1 MKYLLLFSLL
11 LTVNVFSQSN
21 YVLQKNATIY
31 DMPSGEFLTAVVI
44 QDTVFIKQFD
54 VLGNLIWE
62 DTLTFT
68 PTISPVYLNEI
79 ARFKNTDEYV
89 ISTFVDPTPS
99 TPFWHSFSNDTLVY
113 QFTKINLNNHTY
125 TGNII
130 DTFSCKSMDM
140 VELNDTSIYLLF
152 SDYSINANP
161 FNHITYSLNSV
172 MDLSLIA
179 PMDSVTTYPWGWS
192 IIVFGDSI
200 YKHQSMEGTHVIE
213 KYNFQMSSLET
224 NWSSLT
230 TSQFY
235 NMSYYKKMINKDSV
249 FIFTQGTSSGSPYV
263 QWRMDWLNLSFSV
276 INTTTF
282 PSPLTD
288 NSISR
293 YYSTF
298 DNVAIDRTNRRILI
312 MSTDEAPIASNVY
325 QKIFIYDFN
334 FNLVCEIPVTFG
346 GDLEN
351 SLIELNDLVYLR
363 NDNAVNSKLIKI
375 DCSILALEEAVTN
388 RKIELFP
395 NPTHSTISISNPDK
409 KPLSIVVLS
418 TNGKEL
424 IKSSKQESLISLDL
438 NHLPNGM
445 YLIEIFDGSNTEI
458 KRIIKE

>member
-1 MKYLLLFSLL
+1 MKYLLLFSLF

-21 YVLQKNATIY
+21 YILQKNATIY
-31 DMPSGEFLTAVVI
+31 DMPNGEFLTAVSI
-44 QDTVFIKQFD
+44 DDTVFIKHFND
-54 VLGNLIWE
+54 LGNVIWE
-62 DTLTFT
+62 DSLTFS

-89 ISTFVDPTPS
+89 ISTFADPTPS
-99 TPFWHSFSNDTLVY
+99 TPFWQSFSNDTLVY
-113 QFTKINLNNHTY
+113 QFTKINLNNHTH
-125 TGNII
+125 TGSII
-130 DTFSCKSMDM
+130 DTFSCKSMDLI
-140 VELNDTSIYLLF
+140 ELNDTSIYLLF
-152 SDYSINANP
+152 SDYSINTNP

-172 MDLSLIA
+172 MNLTLIA

-192 IIVFGDSI
+192 ISVFGDSI

-224 NWSSLT
+224 NWTSLT

-249 FIFTQGTSSGSPYV
+249 FIFTQGTSSGPPYV
-263 QWRMDWLNLSFSV
+263 QWRMDWLNLSFGL
-276 INTTTF
+276 INTITL
-282 PSPLTD
+282 PAPLTD

-298 DNVAIDRTNRRILI
+298 DNIAIDRTNRKILI

-325 QKIFIYDFN
+325 QKIFIYDYN
-334 FNLVCEIPVTFG
+334 FNLVCEIPITFG

-351 SLIELNDLVYLR
+351 SLIELNDFVFLR

-375 DCSILALEEAVTN
+375 DCSILALDEDVTTN
-388 RKIELFP
+388 NIELFP
-395 NPTHSTISISNPDK
+395 NPTHSTITISNPDEK
-409 KPLSIVVLS
+409 SLSIVVLS
-418 TNGKEL
+418 TDGKEL
-424 IKSSKQESLISLDL
+424 IQSLKQENLISLQL

-445 YLIEIFDGSNTEI
+445 YIIEICDGSSTEM